1 MVEDNPQQVD
11 RIDRL
16 MALQQAWNDF
26 GSDMITLAPQ

>member
-16 MALQQAWNDF
+16 IALQQAWNT
-26 GSDMITLAPQ
+26 SAAR